1 MVYLYNELAALRH
14 SAEKYRAMLDVIL
27 SKASSSEIDKADLVA
42 NITAALSTPESV
54 SNGKA
59 ETKTESAA
67 NAETGK
73 PSAIK
78 WAMSRN
84 HKKVQV
90 FSICPAPE
98 LAINTAEFWKT
109 AEAGRAFDLMYNTTH
124 VELEKFFRGVDPP
137 APDLIRMARVS
148 PEGGVTYLTDF

>member
-1 MVYLYNELAALRH
+1 MATARLRLI
-14 SAEKYRAMLDVIL
+14 RVP
-27 SKASSSEIDKADLVA
+27 KANQER
-42 NITAALSTPESV
+42 
-54 SNGKA
+54 
-59 ETKTESAA
+59 ET
-67 NAETGK
+67 ETG
-73 PSAIK
+73 SAIK
-78 WAMSRN
+78 WALNRK

-109 AEAGRAFDLMYNTTH
+109 AGRAFRLMFETTKG
-124 VELEKFFRGVDPP
+124 ELEKFFCGVDPP